1 MLDAA
6 GASCSAPPCVS
17 NYTMWAEETT
27 RRVLNSR
34 HHTYPWKRRGREA
47 FVCPDVR
54 HAGVPCAHVPQDDDR
69 LLLPRLMQELGYRGD
84 SAELGVWIEDFSKL
98 ILKAWPS
105 GRRHIGFDP
114 YLAQPCV
121 KHERDKHCITSQ
133 SDFDGIYSKTK
144 SRLEGQFPAG
154 RVSVL
159 RNTSVEA
166 AQLVRNGSLDFVY
179 VDARHDY
186 RSVKE
191 DMGLWWSK
199 VCRGGVLLGHDLIW
213 PGVRRAVVEF
223 VAKSRRTTSTRSSS
237 RRTTSRAGSSF
248 AARESVARGRR
259 GQVTL

>member
-1 MLDAA
+1 M
-6 GASCSAPPCVS
+6 
-17 NYTMWAEETT
+17 
-27 RRVLNSR
+27 R
-34 HHTYPWKRRGREA
+34 
-47 FVCPDVR
+47 
-54 HAGVPCAHVPQDDDR
+54 
-69 LLLPRLMQELGYRGD
+69 
-84 SAELGVWIEDFSKL
+84 I
-98 ILKAWPS
+98 
-105 GRRHIGFDP
+105 
-114 YLAQPCV
+114 AQPCV

-199 VCRGGVLLGHDLIW
+199 VCRGGVLSGHDLIW

-223 VAKSRRTTSTRSSS
+223 VAKQKDDVHQVSSS

-259 GQVTL
+259 GQV

>member
-1 MLDAA
+1 MLGAALREQLHNVGGGDDAA
-6 GASCSAPPCVS
+6 RPQQPSPHVSLETEGARGFRVPRRPACGRALR
-17 NYTMWAEETT
+17 T
-27 RRVLNSR
+27 RAA
-34 HHTYPWKRRGREA
+34 RRPA
-47 FVCPDVR
+47 AVAAAD
-54 HAGVPCAHVPQDDDR
+54 AGAW
-69 LLLPRLMQELGYRGD
+69 LPRRLCRAGCFG
-84 SAELGVWIEDFSKL
+84 IEDFSKL

-223 VAKSRRTTSTRSSS
+223 VAKQKDDVHQVFITADHVSSWFFFRRPRECGAGEA
-237 RRTTSRAGSSF
+237 RAGDT
-248 AARESVARGRR
+248 VNH
-259 GQVTL
+259 L

>member
-1 MLDAA
+1 MLGAALREQLHNVGGGDDAA
-6 GASCSAPPCVS
+6 RPQQPSPHVSLETEGARGFRVPRRPACGRALR
-17 NYTMWAEETT
+17 T
-27 RRVLNSR
+27 RAAS
-34 HHTYPWKRRGREA
+34 
-47 FVCPDVR
+47 
-54 HAGVPCAHVPQDDDR
+54 DR

-223 VAKSRRTTSTRSSS
+223 VAKQKDDVHQVFITADHVSSWFFFRRPRECGAGEA
-237 RRTTSRAGSSF
+237 RAGDT
-248 AARESVARGRR
+248 VNH
-259 GQVTL
+259 L